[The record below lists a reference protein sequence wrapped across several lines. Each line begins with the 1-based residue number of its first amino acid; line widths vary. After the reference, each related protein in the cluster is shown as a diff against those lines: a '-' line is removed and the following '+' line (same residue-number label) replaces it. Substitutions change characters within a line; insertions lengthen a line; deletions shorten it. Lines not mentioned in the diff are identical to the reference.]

1 MPVPTTPG
9 SRLGAMPWS
18 YPSASASSCAT
29 ASRSNDSRCR
39 RRRCCTSTRPPH
51 ACARKTSTSA
61 WRRLRKVRRQPAIR
75 GRPPQPRRADP
86 DPLMSIATG
95 AQRAKSGSDGF
106 IIVAVLWILAALAT
120 LVSIYAIY
128 VTNSAIAV
136 ASSGGGT
143 MADPLVSAGVE
154 LAAYQLLGQ
163 TDDKRPAIGQF
174 TARIGAAQLTIVFQ
188 TEATRIDLNQAS
200 KELLAKLLVGFGASP
215 LDAGDYAERIIAWR
229 TQAAVQNI
237 DSDPENARYQSA
249 GLSYTPRHAPFI
261 HVSELWLVQGVPPV
275 LIERM
280 LPFVTVL
287 SRKAQGEIIDAAP
300 QAIAA
305 LPGMTPEIV
314 NAIVAAR
321 DAGTLDRKSLP
332 DLLAGVGQGAAAA
345 DAGKAFR
352 VGVRVAFDNGRRS
365 AAEAVIVLPDD
376 GPVPYRVLSWRNA
389 FDGTTDQ
396 PLDFGRR

>member
-1 MPVPTTPG
+1 MST
-9 SRLGAMPWS
+9 
-18 YPSASASSCAT
+18 AT
-29 ASRSNDSRCR
+29 R
-39 RRRCCTSTRPPH
+39 
-51 ACARKTSTSA
+51 
-61 WRRLRKVRRQPAIR
+61 
-75 GRPPQPRRADP
+75 
-86 DPLMSIATG
+86 

-120 LVSIYAIY
+120 LVSVYAIY

-136 ASSGGGT
+136 AASGDAT
-143 MADPLVSAGVE
+143 IADPLVSAGVE

-163 TDDKRPAIGQF
+163 TDEKRPAVGQF
-174 TARIGAAQLTIVFQ
+174 TARMGTAQLAIAFQ
-188 TEATRIDLNQAS
+188 TEAARIDLNQAP
-200 KELLAKLLVGFGASP
+200 KELLAGLLVGFGASP

-229 TQAAVQNI
+229 TQTAAQNI
-237 DSDPENARYQSA
+237 DTDPENARYRSM

-261 HVSELWLVQGVPPV
+261 HVGELWLVQGIPPV

-280 LPFVTVL
+280 LPFVTVFN
-287 SRKAQGEIIDAAP
+287 RQAQVDVIDAAP
-300 QAIAA
+300 QVIAA

-314 NAIVAAR
+314 NAIVTAR
-321 DAGTLDRKSLP
+321 DAGALDRTALLA
-332 DLLAGVGQGAAAA
+332 LLAGVGQGAASA

-352 VGVRVAFDNGRRS
+352 IGVRVAFDNGRRS

>member
-1 MPVPTTPG
+1 MNNATP
-9 SRLGAMPWS
+9 
-18 YPSASASSCAT
+18 
-29 ASRSNDSRCR
+29 
-39 RRRCCTSTRPPH
+39 
-51 ACARKTSTSA
+51 
-61 WRRLRKVRRQPAIR
+61 
-75 GRPPQPRRADP
+75 
-86 DPLMSIATG
+86 

-136 ASSGGGT
+136 AATGDAAI
-143 MADPLVSAGVE
+143 ADPLVSAGIE

-163 TDDKRPAIGQF
+163 TDENRPAVGQF
-174 TARIGAAQLTIVFQ
+174 TARVGTAQLTIVFQ
-188 TEATRIDLNQAS
+188 TEAARIDLNAAP
-200 KELLAKLLVGFGASP
+200 KELLVGLLAGFGASP
-215 LDAGDYAERIIAWR
+215 LDVGGYADRIIAWR
-229 TQAAVQNI
+229 TKSAVQNVI
-237 DSDPENARYQSA
+237 DTDPENSLYQSA
-249 GLSYTPRHAPFI
+249 GLSYTPRHAPFT
-261 HVSELWLVQGVPPV
+261 HVSELWLVQGIPPV
-275 LIERM
+275 LIGRM
-280 LPFVTVL
+280 LPFVTVF
-287 SRKAQGEIIDAAP
+287 SGKAQVDVIDAAP
-300 QAIAA
+300 QVLAA

-314 NAIVAAR
+314 NAIVTAR

-332 DLLAGVGQGAAAA
+332 DLLGGVGQGAASSA
-345 DAGKAFR
+345 DAGRSFR

>member
-18 YPSASASSCAT
+18 YPSASVSSCAT

-39 RRRCCTSTRPPH
+39 RRRWCTSTRPPH

-61 WRRLRKVRRQPAIR
+61 WRRLRKVPRLPATRR
-75 GRPPQPRRADP
+75 RPPQPRRADP
-86 DPLMSIATG
+86 DSLMSIATR

-128 VTNSAIAV
+128 VTNSARAV
-136 ASSGGGT
+136 AASGDAT
-143 MADPLVSAGVE
+143 IADPLVSAGVE

-174 TARIGAAQLTIVFQ
+174 SARIGAAQVTIVFQ
-188 TEATRIDLNQAS
+188 TEAAPVELNQAS

-215 LDAGDYAERIIAWR
+215 LDAGDYAERIVAWR
-229 TQAAVQNI
+229 TQTAAQNI
-237 DSDPENARYQSA
+237 DSDPENARYRSM
-249 GLSYTPRHAPFI
+249 GLSYTPRHAPFA
-261 HVSELWLVQGVPPV
+261 HVSELWLPHGGPPAP
-275 LIERM
+275 IERM
-280 LPFVTVL
+280 LPFVTVFNG
-287 SRKAQGEIIDAAP
+287 KAGVDIIDAAP
-300 QAIAA
+300 QVIAA

-314 NAIVAAR
+314 NAIVTAR

-332 DLLAGVGQGAAAA
+332 ALLG
-345 DAGKAFR
+345 
-352 VGVRVAFDNGRRS
+352 
-365 AAEAVIVLPDD
+365 
-376 GPVPYRVLSWRNA
+376 
-389 FDGTTDQ
+389 
-396 PLDFGRR
+396 

>member
-1 MPVPTTPG
+1 
-9 SRLGAMPWS
+9 
-18 YPSASASSCAT
+18 
-29 ASRSNDSRCR
+29 
-39 RRRCCTSTRPPH
+39 
-51 ACARKTSTSA
+51 
-61 WRRLRKVRRQPAIR
+61 
-75 GRPPQPRRADP
+75 
-86 DPLMSIATG
+86 MSIATR

-136 ASSGGGT
+136 AASGDAT
-143 MADPLVSAGVE
+143 IADPLVSAGVE

-188 TEATRIDLNQAS
+188 TEATRIDLNHAP

-229 TQAAVQNI
+229 TQTAVQNI
-237 DSDPENARYQSA
+237 DSDPENARYRSM
-249 GLSYTPRHAPFI
+249 GLSYTPRHAPFA

-280 LPFVTVL
+280 LPFVTVFNG
-287 SRKAQGEIIDAAP
+287 KAEVDVIDAAP
-300 QAIAA
+300 QVIAA
-305 LPGMTPEIV
+305 LPGITPETV
-314 NAIVAAR
+314 QAIVAAR
-321 DAGTLDRKSLP
+321 DTGTLDRKSLP
-332 DLLAGVGQGAAAA
+332 GFLAGLGLGQGAGAT
-345 DAGKAFR
+345 DAGRSFR
-352 VGVRVAFDNGRRS
+352 VGVRVAFDNGRKS
-365 AAEAVIVLPDD
+365 AAEAVILLPDD